1 MARFAVIGC
10 GNAGAAVAAHLTL
23 LGETATLY
31 DIADNQLAPII
42 ANDNTITLQGNI
54 DVTGA
59 AKIALVTKDLGEAV
73 DGAELIIC
81 TTAAHVHKHVA
92 RDLIPHLKDGQII
105 LLNPGR
111 TGGVLE
117 FQKIFR
123 EGGCKADVLVVES
136 QTILYACRREGAVVN
151 IFGKKK
157 RVACSGL
164 PGAELPRF
172 EKIIQRVFP
181 EFVLAEGG
189 IWATSLDNI
198 GMLFHPTPTLLN
210 LGRMESGQPFDY
222 YIDGFSPS
230 IAALV
235 EELDKERLQVGRALG
250 VELPSAVQWLETTY
264 GAKGENLY
272 QALQN
277 NVSYQGIKAPMF
289 KEVGDKMGLRY
300 VIEDVPTGLVP
311 FAELGQKFGVETPA
325 IRSII
330 NLANVIYKTDFVA
343 GGRSL
348 DQLGL
353 QEMSIGEIRNLS

>member
-1 MARFAVIGC
+1 MAKFAVIGC

-23 LGETATLY
+23 LGEKVSIY
-31 DIADNQLAPII
+31 DIADSQLAPII
-42 ANDNTITLQGNI
+42 ANDNTITLQGKI
-54 DVTGA
+54 DVTGE
-59 AKIALVTKDLGEAV
+59 AKIDLVTQDLAAAI

-111 TGGVLE
+111 TGGALE
-117 FQKIFR
+117 FRKIFQ
-123 EGGCKADVLVVES
+123 EGNCQADVLVVES
-136 QTILYACRREGAVVN
+136 QTILYACRRDGAVVN
-151 IFGKKK
+151 IFGKKR

-164 PGAELPRF
+164 PAVELPRF

-210 LGRMESGQPFDY
+210 MGRMESGTPFDY

-235 EELDKERLQVGRALG
+235 ESLDNERLLVAKALG
-250 VELPSAVQWLETTY
+250 VELPTAVQWLEKTY

-289 KEVGDKMGLRY
+289 KEVGDKLGLRY

-311 FAELGQKFGVETPA
+311 FAELGRKFGVATPA
-325 IRSII
+325 IDSVI
-330 NLANVIYKTDFVA
+330 NLANVIYGADFKA
-343 GGRSL
+343 SGRSL
-348 DQLGL
+348 AQLGL
-353 QEMSIGEIRNLS
+353 EEMSEDQIRNLS